1 MGQSV
6 KDKAYQ
12 KSHREHPCTYSS
24 YECMGDVVGHHIR
37 VKGCGTGRKMSD
49 AVVIPVC
56 VYHHRCC
63 DARAISTQ
71 NQLNR
76 WMKYML
82 ERLTQEYG
90 QTNAVDKLGAAYLSM
105 LK

>member
-1 MGQSV
+1 
-6 KDKAYQ
+6 
-12 KSHREHPCTYSS
+12 
-24 YECMGDVVGHHIR
+24 MGDVVGHHIR

-71 NQLNR
+71 NQLNE
-76 WMKYML
+76 WMKYIL
-82 ERLTQEYG
+82 ERLTLEFG
-90 QTNAVDKLGAAYLSM
+90 QTNAVEKIGAAYWR
-105 LK
+105 LKNEL